1 MKKSNKIAVAV
12 LSVLLLCVLVVSGIF
27 LWKNYFQTTVVNGD
41 VSWYDENGEEFTITT
56 VEQFYGVAELSKT
69 HDFKGQTI
77 KLGADIEVNE
87 GNAVDW
93 SENVPEHRWIP
104 INGFAGKFDG
114 QGHTISGIY
123 GDSIITSLGLF
134 TDTQK
139 GCVIKDLKLVNSFF
153 KNNNDKGTGSI
164 IGFGGGKLENI
175 YCDAILKSSGKYIGG
190 LIGRVTAKGEN
201 QITNCWFDGT
211 ITTKGTDSSEVG
223 GLVGAFTVEDALNA
237 VQHCLSTA
245 DIACHGV
252 NVGGLCGNVG
262 SGSFLNLIDSMYT
275 GTLDY
280 NADKYDKVGSV
291 IGQITDGS
299 TAIIKDT
306 YTIDELANRTIGTN
320 GGYQEGSAIA
330 VGAVDLKGLGGYQ
343 WTTLDFDTYWAVQ
356 TEDTPIL
363 IKFADSSVSVAGVD
377 RLVDLSWYNPTGKKF
392 VITNAKEFY
401 GFAYLSRSY
410 DFSGQ
415 TIMLGADIT
424 INEGNAENWQK
435 EAPKYKWT
443 PIAWHGTSL
452 SKRFKGNF
460 DGQGYTISGV
470 YCKGD
475 ESDGYIGLFGE
486 IYHGSVVKNF
496 KVVNSY
502 FEGVMPSNVR
512 GTVGTI
518 CGRLRGT
525 IDSVYSSAIVVNSAK
540 MTGGIAGMINGTGQN
555 TISNCWFDGKVTGS
569 SRTGGILGGVYGNKA
584 SIEATIEHCLNTGD
598 IAVQLGKGD
607 VGGIC
612 GMAETWCTLYIK
624 DCLNT
629 GTFKTVGEGKKAN
642 THIGTIFGSV
652 TETNDVGSRVEISNS
667 FGTKEFYSRLVG
679 WKFDK
684 EGIKQTSVS
693 FVNEDEVKGYGG
705 YQWTTLDFKNS
716 WAVRTTDV
724 PIPVVFA
731 TSRPSVN
738 GVARLVDFSWF
749 DAEKDVYTIKDYKQL
764 YAAARL
770 WDVINQFKGKTIKLG
785 ADISFNKGNASD
797 WAANAPALVWEPMR
811 FNGTFDG
818 QGHKISGIYV
828 KGGEEDNYVGLF
840 YRIYKD
846 GTVKNLKLTNS
857 YIEGTM
863 PSNKRGAVGS
873 IAGRSNGVIDA
884 VYSDAIV
891 VNSARM
897 TGGIVGMMT
906 GEGVNKI
913 SNAWFDGSL
922 TGITRMGG
930 IIGGVYGNKED
941 IQVSLEH
948 CLNSG
953 DITVQ
958 IGYGD
963 VGGLCGMVETG
974 GTLNL
979 VDSLNAGTFR
989 TIGDDKKA
997 NTHIGTLVGS
1007 VTKTDE
1013 VSSKVIMKH
1022 VYGTEEFYSKL
1033 VGWSYSDKAVT
1044 KSSVAMM
1051 DRAKIT
1057 GDGGRKWTTL
1067 DFSQYWVTRT
1077 DDVPVLLA
1085 LTKNASSTSGVESM
1099 VDLSWYDENSDEYTI
1114 TTLQQLYG
1122 FNLLCDNE
1130 HDYFEGKTV
1139 KLGADITMNK
1149 GDADAWGEKTPA
1161 NTWVPTNFKGIF
1173 DGQGHT
1179 IRGVYVKSDG
1189 AYTGFFATL
1198 QAGAVVK
1205 NMNLEN
1211 SYIEGTGE
1219 EGKRNAVGSIAGRNH
1234 GTIDTVKCDAIVVN
1248 SALMTGGIAG
1258 MTTSDDTDNVIK
1270 NCWFDGQIYANGSTG
1285 GILGGTYKSTATIER
1300 CLNTGALNINE
1311 GSTAVGGLC
1320 GFAQSTSDL
1329 VLIDSLNAGSY
1340 VKVGEGTVKQVG
1352 SILGGLHADAVL
1364 DADDVYGNLAFAAK
1378 KFGYNGGT
1386 SDVSNCAGRDLKDI
1400 EGYGAYQWM
1409 TLDFEDT
1416 DKDNVHWVLRKNEI
1430 PVLNLYKSA
1439 NLSVADAKGLEDY
1452 TWYDAELSE
1461 LHIDTYAEL
1470 DSLTTLYN
1478 ADKSDFEGK
1487 TVILGEKIKEIVID
1501 SKEELL
1507 LFNILCNEGNEYLK
1521 GRTVKLNAN
1530 VTLNEVAGD
1539 NDAAKRATTLSWGT
1553 NGPDTGWTPVT
1564 FSGTFEGQG
1573 NRIIGLYINNDE
1585 EVYTGFFNNLHG
1597 TVNNLKFEYGY
1608 MEGKFVPS
1616 NKRLGVGTVAGRNY
1630 GIIDTVYSNIVVKN
1644 AAQMTG
1650 GIVGYGETG
1659 SQIKNSWFDGDIYS
1673 VGSTG
1678 GILGGAYSETS
1689 TVKHCLNTGSLHIT
1703 SGEGVG
1709 GIIGRLQ
1716 GSSEVTVE
1724 DCLSVGTDNEFGDEV
1739 TAKGA
1744 VVGSVAS
1751 GSSITLTH
1759 AYGVNDFAEDLV
1771 GSAVNDKVTRTKSSV
1786 RKQEQLKDTAVYQWT
1801 TLDFED
1807 NAESEEDDKYW
1818 VLVKDKYPELAVFS
1832 SADDTKLLTDA
1843 KELLNFTWYDP
1854 NVTEYTISTNE
1865 KLLEFNMLCGD
1876 SSTNNFAGKTVKL
1889 GADITLNKDDT
1900 WKVNVFRGTFDG
1912 NWHTLSGVQV
1922 IGTEQEQYV
1931 GLFSRIY
1938 ASGIVQNLILKDSSF
1953 EGNYT
1958 GKEAVYGVGSI
1969 AGRNNGVIQNV
1980 HSSATVKNS
1989 RIYTGGIAGIIYEGT
2004 DNNTVPNK
2012 ISNCW
2017 YDGTIY
2023 SSGKSGGILGGAH
2036 TALATVEH
2044 CLNSGTTNILS
2055 GAEDAVG
2062 GLVGYVRSGAILTLN
2077 DSLNVGTYEE
2087 PNEEVKQ
2094 IGTAVGAHNST
2105 GKIVITDV
2113 YGIDSFCKESVGP
2126 VLFGYSSAKN
2136 ITRTTS
2142 AYRSAEQLQ
2151 GKAAYQWTTLDFED
2165 VKESE
2170 GEAIV
2175 NDKYWV
2181 LIDGQYPALRVFN
2194 STDDTALLTEA
2205 KQLTDYTW
2213 YADDIKTYTISTAD
2227 QLYKFNECCNE
2238 VTDWFKDKVIQ
2249 LGDDITLNSVVGET
2263 DAAKKATV
2271 LAWRSKAPSNKWSPI
2286 SLKGTFDGQGHTIS
2300 GIYVKSTATYT
2311 GLFNT
2316 LYNGAIVTDLKIVNS
2331 YFEGNGSSTRSGVGS
2346 VAGRNNGTID
2356 TVYSDAVVIN
2366 SKQMTGGI
2374 VGMSVDAG
2382 ENCVKNCWF
2391 NGTIYASNNSV
2402 GGIQGGAYKTS
2413 SLVEHCLN
2421 TGVLNIEK
2429 GTGIGGLFGNVQD
2442 ASNVT
2447 LKDSLNAGEYKKG
2460 TGSVKQLGSIVG
2472 PIGNKATLN
2481 VSNVYGI
2488 SEFNTNKHGWISSG
2502 TLNQVENTA
2511 YDVLSKENYYA
2522 RGASGL
2528 TFYASADDLTNSDPR
2543 TCWWIARDGKIPML
2557 ADFKTLAD
2565 TLGK

>member
-1 MKKSNKIAVAV
+1 MKKSNKIAVAI

-27 LWKNYFQTTVVNGD
+27 LWKNYFQTTAVNGD

-87 GNAVDW
+87 GNAEDW

-175 YCDAILKSSGKYIGG
+175 YSDAILKSSGKYIGG

-201 QITNCWFDGT
+201 QITNSWFDGT
-211 ITTKGTDSSEVG
+211 IITKGTDSSEVG

-330 VGAVDLKGLGGYQ
+330 VGAADLIGLGGYQ

-363 IKFADSSVSVAGVD
+363 TQFADSSVSVAGVD

-460 DGQGYTISGV
+460 DGQGYTISGI

-525 IDSVYSSAIVVNSAK
+525 IDSVYSSAIIVNSAK

-652 TETNDVGSRVEISNS
+652 TQTNDVGSRVEISNS

-679 WKFDK
+679 WKFGK

-693 FVNEDEVKGYGG
+693 FVNAEEVKGYGG

-724 PIPVVFA
+724 PVPVVFA
-731 TSRPSVN
+731 TSRPNVS

-770 WDVINQFKGKTIKLG
+770 WDVVNQFKGKTIKLG
-785 ADISFNKGNASD
+785 ADIIFNKGNASD

-828 KGGEEDNYVGLF
+828 KGDEEDNYVGLF

-863 PSNKRGAVGS
+863 PNNKRGAVGS
-873 IAGRSNGVIDA
+873 IAGRSNGVIDT

-906 GEGVNKI
+906 GEGVNKV

-948 CLNSG
+948 CLNTG

-979 VDSLNAGTFR
+979 ADCLNAGTFQ
-989 TIGDDKKA
+989 TIGEDKKA

-1013 VSSKVIMKH
+1013 VSSKVTMKH

-1067 DFSQYWVTRT
+1067 DFNKYWVTRT

-1085 LTKNASSTSGVESM
+1085 LTKNASSTSGVKSM

-1149 GDADAWGEKTPA
+1149 GDADAWGEKAPA

-1179 IRGVYVKSDG
+1179 IRGVYVKSEG

-1198 QAGAVVK
+1198 QAGSVVK
-1205 NMNLEN
+1205 NVNLEN

-1219 EGKRNAVGSIAGRNH
+1219 GGKRNAVGSIAGRNH
-1234 GTIDTVKCDAIVVN
+1234 GTIDTVKSDAIVVN

-1258 MTTSDDTDNVIK
+1258 MTTSDDTSNVIK
-1270 NCWFDGQIYANGSTG
+1270 NCWFDGQIFANGSTG

-1300 CLNTGALNINE
+1300 CLNTGVLNINE
-1311 GSTAVGGLC
+1311 GSTAIGGLC

-1329 VLIDSLNAGSY
+1329 VLTDSLNAGSY

-1352 SILGGLHADAVL
+1352 SILGALYADAAL

-1378 KFGYNGGT
+1378 EFGYSGGT
-1386 SDVSNCAGRDLKDI
+1386 AKVSNVAGRDLDDI

-1409 TLDFEDT
+1409 TLDFEDA

-1439 NLSVADAKGLEDY
+1439 NLSVADAK
-1452 TWYDAELSE
+1452 
-1461 LHIDTYAEL
+1461 
-1470 DSLTTLYN
+1470 
-1478 ADKSDFEGK
+1478 
-1487 TVILGEKIKEIVID
+1487 
-1501 SKEELL
+1501 
-1507 LFNILCNEGNEYLK
+1507 
-1521 GRTVKLNAN
+1521 
-1530 VTLNEVAGD
+1530 
-1539 NDAAKRATTLSWGT
+1539 
-1553 NGPDTGWTPVT
+1553 
-1564 FSGTFEGQG
+1564 
-1573 NRIIGLYINNDE
+1573 
-1585 EVYTGFFNNLHG
+1585 
-1597 TVNNLKFEYGY
+1597 
-1608 MEGKFVPS
+1608 
-1616 NKRLGVGTVAGRNY
+1616 
-1630 GIIDTVYSNIVVKN
+1630 
-1644 AAQMTG
+1644 
-1650 GIVGYGETG
+1650 
-1659 SQIKNSWFDGDIYS
+1659 
-1673 VGSTG
+1673 
-1678 GILGGAYSETS
+1678 
-1689 TVKHCLNTGSLHIT
+1689 
-1703 SGEGVG
+1703 
-1709 GIIGRLQ
+1709 
-1716 GSSEVTVE
+1716 
-1724 DCLSVGTDNEFGDEV
+1724 
-1739 TAKGA
+1739 
-1744 VVGSVAS
+1744 
-1751 GSSITLTH
+1751 
-1759 AYGVNDFAEDLV
+1759 
-1771 GSAVNDKVTRTKSSV
+1771 
-1786 RKQEQLKDTAVYQWT
+1786 
-1801 TLDFED
+1801 
-1807 NAESEEDDKYW
+1807 
-1818 VLVKDKYPELAVFS
+1818 
-1832 SADDTKLLTDA
+1832 
-1843 KELLNFTWYDP
+1843 ELLNFTWYDP
-1854 NVTEYTISTNE
+1854 EVTEYTISTKK
-1865 KLLEFNMLCGD
+1865 KLLEFNVLCGD
-1876 SSTNNFAGKTVKL
+1876 STTDGFAGKTVKL
-1889 GADITLNKDDT
+1889 GADITLTKDDT
-1900 WKVNVFRGTFDG
+1900 WKANAFRGTFDG

-1922 IGTEQEQYV
+1922 IGTEQKQYV

-1953 EGNYT
+1953 EGNYI

-2062 GLVGYVRSGAILTLN
+2062 GLVGYVRSSAILTLN

-2126 VLFGYSSAKN
+2126 VLLGYSSAKN

-2151 GKAAYQWTTLDFED
+2151 GKAAYQWTSLDFED

-2170 GEAIV
+2170 GETAV

-2181 LIDGQYPALRVFN
+2181 LVEGQYPALRVFN
-2194 STDDTALLTEA
+2194 STDDISLLTEA

-2286 SLKGTFDGQGHTIS
+2286 NLKGTFDGQGHTIS

-2316 LYNGAIVTDLKIVNS
+2316 LYSGAIVTDLKIVNS
-2331 YFEGNGSSTRSGVGS
+2331 YFEGNGSNTRSGVGS
-2346 VAGRNNGTID
+2346 VVGRNNGTID